1 MISHATNALDSGE
14 SNNENTQTNPVNFL
28 KKSLAVCL
36 TAAML
41 TACNG
46 DDGAQGP
53 AGPAGPA
60 GADGSSSSSS
70 AVANSDGSNVTTSG
84 YVFPSNAIHVEVP
97 VSTLTTGKVDIT
109 EAIQL
114 ALFELTDSGIVDAT
128 LVLPKGDYAV
138 TDTIMIDSADGL
150 TLTGHGIN
158 ETKLDFT
165 DSIGDDGIRFEGGT
179 NITIRDFSVYEAPKN
194 GIKITNSQGVH
205 LAYTGTIWEGAL
217 NDENGAYG
225 LYPLQSSNILM
236 EHNYARGSAD
246 AGIYV
251 GQSTNIIVRE
261 NIAKENVAGI
271 EIENS
276 FNADVYNNLAVGNTG
291 GILVFD
297 LPGLEQAYGGNVRV
311 FNNQA
316 YANNSENFAGGGAVG
331 IVPPGTGALIFA
343 TSNVEIY
350 NNEFTDNETAAI
362 EIATYFMADDDVAGY
377 VVGDGSGNYEATIA
391 NGWSPLLKNINIHS
405 NTFARNGAD
414 PRGPQIAGTPTL
426 PAFDDM
432 VAGYTGGAAND
443 LSGVPEAFPNILYD
457 GIGELL
463 SNAGALATWDA
474 VVAQSAKDDGVDHDA
489 FADGD
494 YICVGTNVNGN
505 NISDAADATNYLA
518 YENVNIGLV
527 YGTDALDATNWSAP
541 GVPASR
547 LLSERMDGPAR
558 TLLDCTTS
566 PTRLAPA
573 EVTFRGKV
581 YGCNGDDLAEPAC
594 SL

>member
-1 MISHATNALDSGE
+1 MTSRTSTHVLDNLRLSSAQPTGW
-14 SNNENTQTNPVNFL
+14 V
-28 KKSLAVCL
+28 KKALAVCL

-46 DDGAQGP
+46 DDGDQGP

-60 GADGSSSSSS
+60 GADGAS
-70 AVANSDGSNVTTSG
+70 ASAGNGGVANPDGSNVTTSG
-84 YVFPSNAIHVEVP
+84 YIFPSNAIYVELPEAAVAADE
-97 VSTLTTGKVDIT
+97 VDIT
-109 EAIQL
+109 AAIQV
-114 ALFELTDSGIVDAT
+114 ALFELSDSGLNDAT
-128 LVLPKGDYAV
+128 LVLPKGEFV
-138 TDTIMIDSADGL
+138 VNDTIVIDSADGL
-150 TLTGHGIN
+150 TLTGYGIN
-158 ETKLDFT
+158 ETKLNFT
-165 DSIGDDGIRFEGGT
+165 NSTGDDAIRFEGGS
-179 NITIRDFSVYEAPKN
+179 NITARDFSVYEAPKN
-194 GIKITNSQGVH
+194 GIKVTNSDGVH
-205 LAYTGTIWEGAL
+205 LAYTATIWEGEL

-225 LYPLQSSNILM
+225 LYPLQSTNVLM

-251 GQSTNIIVRE
+251 GQSSNIVVRD

-291 GILVFD
+291 GILIFD

-343 TSNVEIY
+343 TSNVEVY

-362 EIATYFMADDDVAGY
+362 EIATYFMADDNVAGY
-377 VVGDGSGNYEATIA
+377 VVGDGSGNYEGTIA
-391 NGWSPLLKNINIHS
+391 DGWSPLLKNVSIHN
-405 NTFARNGAD
+405 NTFARNGGDA
-414 PRGPQIAGTPTL
+414 RGPSIGGVATL
-426 PAFDDM
+426 PAFDQI
-432 VAGYTGGAAND
+432 VAGYEGGAAND
-443 LSGVPEAFPNILYD
+443 MSGVPTVFPNILYD

-463 SNAGALATWDA
+463 SNAGALAGWDA
-474 VVAQSAKDDGVDHDA
+474 IVSQSAKDGGVDHDA
-489 FADGD
+489 FSDADK
-494 YICVGTNVNGN
+494 ICVGNNINGN
-505 NISDAADATNYLA
+505 NISDAGDSTNHLA
-518 YENVNIGLV
+518 YENVNIGVV
-527 YGTDALDATNWSAP
+527 YDTDPADAANWNGAD
-541 GVPASR
+541 PAAR
-547 LLSERMDGPAR
+547 LLSQRMDGPAR
-558 TLLDCTTS
+558 TLLQCDTD
-566 PTRLAPA
+566 PTRLVPA

>member
-1 MISHATNALDSGE
+1 MTSRVLNPLVSQSLTSPTSGWI
-14 SNNENTQTNPVNFL
+14 
-28 KKSLAVCL
+28 KKSLVVCL

-46 DDGAQGP
+46 DDGDRGP

-60 GADGSSSSSS
+60 GADGAAPS
-70 AVANSDGSNVTTSG
+70 AGNGGVANPDGSNVTTSG
-84 YVFPSNAIHVEVP
+84 YVFPSNAIYVELP
-97 VSTLTTGKVDIT
+97 EANAAAGEVDIT

-114 ALFELTDSGIVDAT
+114 AMFEVTDNGLVDAT
-128 LVLPKGDYAV
+128 LVLPKGEFV
-138 TDTIMIDSADGL
+138 VNDTIVIDSVEGF
-150 TLTGHGIN
+150 TLAGYGIN

-165 DSIGDDGIRFEGGT
+165 NSIGDDAIRFEGGT

-194 GIKITNSQGVH
+194 GIKVTNSNGVH
-205 LAYTGTIWEGAL
+205 LAYTGTIWDGEL

-225 LYPLQSSNILM
+225 LYPLQSTNVLM

-251 GQSTNIIVRE
+251 GQSSNIVVRN

-362 EIATYFMADDDVAGY
+362 EIATYFMADDNVANY
-377 VVGDGSGNYEATIA
+377 VVGDGSGTYEATIA
-391 NGWSPLLKNINIHS
+391 QGWSPLLKNVNIHN
-405 NTFARNGAD
+405 NTFARNGSDA
-414 PRGPQIAGTPTL
+414 RGPSIGGQPTL
-426 PAFDDM
+426 PAFDQI
-432 VAGYTGGAAND
+432 VAGYEGGAAND
-443 LSGVPEAFPNILYD
+443 MSGVAQVFPNILYD

-463 SNAGALATWDA
+463 SNAGALAGWDA
-474 VVAQSAKDDGVDHDA
+474 IVVQSAKDDGVDHDA
-489 FADGD
+489 FSEADK
-494 YICVGTNVNGN
+494 ICVGTNINGN
-505 NISDAADATNYLA
+505 NISDAADTTNYLA

-527 YGTDALDATNWSAP
+527 YGTDAGDATNWSGP
-541 GVPASR
+541 GQAAAR

-558 TLLDCTTS
+558 TLLDCATA

>member
-1 MISHATNALDSGE
+1 MTSRVL
-14 SNNENTQTNPVNFL
+14 NPLVSQSL
-28 KKSLAVCL
+28 TSPTSCWIKKSLVVCL

-46 DDGAQGP
+46 DDGDRGP

-60 GADGSSSSSS
+60 GADGAAPS
-70 AVANSDGSNVTTSG
+70 AGNGGVANPDGSNVTTSG
-84 YVFPSNAIHVEVP
+84 YVFPSNAIYVELP
-97 VSTLTTGKVDIT
+97 EANAAAGEVDIT

-114 ALFELTDSGIVDAT
+114 AMFEVTDNGLVDAT
-128 LVLPKGDYAV
+128 LVLPKGEFV
-138 TDTIMIDSADGL
+138 VNDTIVIDSVEGF
-150 TLTGHGIN
+150 TLTGYGIN

-165 DSIGDDGIRFEGGT
+165 NSIGDDAIRFEGGT

-194 GIKITNSQGVH
+194 GIKVTNSNGVH
-205 LAYTGTIWEGAL
+205 LAYTGTIWDGEL

-225 LYPLQSSNILM
+225 LYPLQSTNVLM

-251 GQSTNIIVRE
+251 GQSSNIVVRS

-362 EIATYFMADDDVAGY
+362 EIATYFMADDNVANY
-377 VVGDGSGNYEATIA
+377 VVGDGSGTYEATIA
-391 NGWSPLLKNINIHS
+391 QGWSPLLKNVNIHN
-405 NTFARNGAD
+405 NTFARNGGNA
-414 PRGPQIAGTPTL
+414 RGPSIGGQPTL
-426 PAFDDM
+426 PAFDQI
-432 VAGYTGGAAND
+432 VAGYQGGAAND
-443 LSGVPEAFPNILYD
+443 MSGVPQVFPNILYD

-463 SNAGALATWDA
+463 SNAGALAGWDA
-474 VVAQSAKDDGVDHDA
+474 IVVQSAKDDGVDHDA
-489 FADGD
+489 FSDADK
-494 YICVGTNVNGN
+494 ICVGTNVNGN
-505 NISDAADATNYLA
+505 NISDAADTTNYLA

-527 YGTDALDATNWSAP
+527 YGTDAADATNWSGP
-541 GVPASR
+541 GQAAAR

-558 TLLDCTTS
+558 TLLDCATA

>member
-1 MISHATNALDSGE
+1 MTSRTSSAIDNIYPST
-14 SNNENTQTNPVNFL
+14 TQTAGWL
-28 KKSLAVCL
+28 KKTLVVCL

-46 DDGAQGP
+46 DDGDQGP

-60 GADGSSSSSS
+60 GADGASPS
-70 AVANSDGSNVTTSG
+70 AGNGGVANPDGSNVTTSG
-84 YVFPSNAIHVEVP
+84 YVFPANAIYVELPEATVAA
-97 VSTLTTGKVDIT
+97 GEVDIT

-114 ALFELTDSGIVDAT
+114 ALFEVTDSGLSDVT
-128 LVLPKGDYAV
+128 LVLPKGEFLV
-138 TDTIMIDSADGL
+138 HDTIMIDSAIGL
-150 TLTGHGIN
+150 TFTGYGIN

-165 DSIGDDGIRFEGGT
+165 TSIGDDAIRFEGGT

-194 GIKITNSQGVH
+194 GIKVTNSNGVH
-205 LAYTGTIWEGAL
+205 LAYTATIWEGEL
-217 NDENGAYG
+217 NDGNGAYG
-225 LYPLQSSNILM
+225 LYPLQSTNVLM

-251 GQSTNIIVRE
+251 GQSTNIVVRD

-291 GILVFD
+291 GILIFD
-297 LPGLEQAYGGNVRV
+297 LPGLEQAYGGHVRV
-311 FNNQA
+311 FNNQS

-331 IVPPGTGALIFA
+331 IVPPGTGALIFG
-343 TSNVEIY
+343 TSNVEVY

-362 EIATYFMADDDVAGY
+362 EIATYFMADDDVASY
-377 VVGDGSGNYEATIA
+377 VVGDGSGTYEATIA
-391 NGWSPLLKNINIHS
+391 NGWSPLLKNVNVHS
-405 NTFARNGAD
+405 NTFARNGGDA
-414 PRGPQIAGTPTL
+414 RGPSIGGQPTL
-426 PAFDDM
+426 PAFDQI
-432 VAGYTGGAAND
+432 VAGYEGGAAND
-443 LSGVPEAFPNILYD
+443 MSGVPTVFPNILYD

-463 SNAGALATWDA
+463 SNAGALAGWDA
-474 VVAQSAKDDGVDHDA
+474 IVAQSAKDDGVDHDPY
-489 FADGD
+489 ADAD
-494 YICVGTNVNGN
+494 KICIGNNINGN
-505 NISDAADATNYLA
+505 NISDAANTTNYLA
-518 YENVNIGLV
+518 YENVNIGVV
-527 YGTDALDATNWSAP
+527 YGTDAADATNWNGAD
-541 GVPASR
+541 PAAR

-558 TLLDCTTS
+558 TLLDCDTEL
-566 PTRLAPA
+566 TRLAPA

>member
-1 MISHATNALDSGE
+1 MTSRTSTHVLDNLRLNSTQPSGW
-14 SNNENTQTNPVNFL
+14 V
-28 KKSLAVCL
+28 KKALAVCL

-46 DDGAQGP
+46 DDGDQGP

-60 GADGSSSSSS
+60 GADGGS
-70 AVANSDGSNVTTSG
+70 ASAGNGGVANPDGSNVTTSG
-84 YVFPSNAIHVEVP
+84 YVFPSNAIYVELPEAAAAAGEVN
-97 VSTLTTGKVDIT
+97 IT
-109 EAIQL
+109 AEIQV
-114 ALFELTDSGIVDAT
+114 ALFELSDSGLSDAT
-128 LVLPKGDYAV
+128 LVLPKGEFV
-138 TDTIMIDSADGL
+138 INDTIVIDSADGL
-150 TLTGHGIN
+150 TLTGYGIN
-158 ETKLDFT
+158 ETKLDFSNST
-165 DSIGDDGIRFEGGT
+165 GDDAIRFEGGS
-179 NITIRDFSVYEAPKN
+179 NITVRDFSVYEAPKN
-194 GIKITNSQGVH
+194 GIKVINSDGVH
-205 LAYTGTIWEGAL
+205 LAYTATIWDGEL

-225 LYPLQSSNILM
+225 LYPLQSTNVLM

-251 GQSTNIIVRE
+251 GQSSNIVVRD

-291 GILVFD
+291 GILIFD

-343 TSNVEIY
+343 TSNVEVY

-362 EIATYFMADDDVAGY
+362 EIATYFMADDNVAGY
-377 VVGDGSGNYEATIA
+377 VVGDGSGNYEGTIA
-391 NGWSPLLKNINIHS
+391 DGWSPLLKNVSIHS
-405 NTFARNGAD
+405 NTFARNGGDA
-414 PRGPQIAGTPTL
+414 RGPSIAGQATL
-426 PAFDDM
+426 PAFDNI
-432 VAGYTGGAAND
+432 VAGYEGGAAND
-443 LSGVPEAFPNILYD
+443 MSGVATVFPNILYD

-463 SNAGALATWDA
+463 SNAGALAGWDA
-474 VVAQSAKDDGVDHDA
+474 IVSQSAKDDGVDHDA
-489 FADGD
+489 FSDADK
-494 YICVGTNVNGN
+494 ICIGTNINGN
-505 NISDAADATNYLA
+505 NISDVADTTNHLA
-518 YENVNIGLV
+518 YENVNIGVV
-527 YGTDALDATNWSAP
+527 YDTDPTDATNWN
-541 GVPASR
+541 GTDPAAR
-547 LLSERMDGPAR
+547 LLSQRMDGPAR
-558 TLLDCTTS
+558 TLLQCDTA
-566 PTRLAPA
+566 PARLAPA